1 MSVLALEFEPVS
13 RLTSWKPILLKGTP
27 FAINK
32 VVLLMWLAVIL
43 VFFLFRQAGRRA
55 ALVPAGVQNVAES
68 IVDFVR
74 EGVILQTI
82 GPDGMG
88 FLPLLVTMFCFIF
101 VLNVFEIIP
110 IIQMPVTARMALP
123 FFMTMIVFFIYNL
136 VGIKNQGL
144 FGYFKSILFPPGVPV
159 ALKPLVA
166 LIEFVSTIFVRP
178 FSLAVR
184 LFANLLAGHLLLATF
199 AVLSTALFTSTIIG
213 SAVPGALLVA
223 LTGFELLVSVLQAF
237 IFTILTAVYIGGSMH
252 PDH

>member
-1 MSVLALEFEPVS
+1 MHLLALDVPPIS
-13 RLTSWKPILLKGTP
+13 HLIRWKTYGGDT
-27 FAINK
+27 FGVNK
-32 VVLLMWLAVIL
+32 VVVLEWLAAII
-43 VFFLFRQAGRRA
+43 VFVLFYRAGREGK
-55 ALVPAGVQNVAES
+55 LVPTGVQNLVES
-68 IVDFVR
+68 VIDFVR

-110 IIQMPVTARMALP
+110 VIQMPVTARMAVPL
-123 FFMTMIVFFIYNL
+123 FMALMVFVLYWYM
-136 VGIKNQGL
+136 GIKSQGL
-144 FGYFKSILFPPGVPV
+144 GGFLKAACIPPGVPKFM
-159 ALKPLVA
+159 LPLIA
-166 LIEFVSTIFVRP
+166 FLEFLQLIFIRP

-213 SAVPGALLVA
+213 GAVPGALLVA

>member
-43 VFFLFRQAGRRA
+43 VFLLFRQAGRRA

-110 IIQMPVTARMALP
+110 VIQMPVTARMAVPL
-123 FFMTMIVFFIYNL
+123 FMALMVFVLYWYM
-136 VGIKNQGL
+136 GIKSQGL
-144 FGYFKSILFPPGVPV
+144 GGFLKAACIPPGVPKFM
-159 ALKPLVA
+159 LPLIA
-166 LIEFVSTIFVRP
+166 FLEFLQLIFIRP

-213 SAVPGALLVA
+213 GAVPCALLVA

-237 IFTILTAVYIGGSMH
+237 IFTILTAVYIGRSMH
-252 PDH
+252 PEH